1 MDMDPKELGTVN
13 SDLMTGRYGGA
24 GASAAWKTV
33 MDLYYLDRMEEA
45 YQFALSLGAGD
56 SAYGTRIYRMVEA
69 EFRAREYGEIRELG
83 EKLLIEGPERMPVEG
98 WTFFS
103 EAVQEEF
110 LAVCNRLGYVAVE
123 RVLVS
128 LMVPESD
135 APWTPY
141 RHGFCVD
148 KEPYDKV
155 CLPLGLLGDA
165 QQFRSALRHEFAHVV
180 NINLSQGQMGS
191 WMEEA
196 IAMRMGDEFDS
207 KYVDQIRQGAP
218 IWMEPRVLS
227 DTFSGDRRGDPREN
241 VWRAYQQAGSIGRY
255 LAELKGE
262 SGLGDL
268 ARGFANNSVLVD
280 IKMRVLG
287 QSPEDEALKEVYGKS
302 EEEVFTGA
310 LRWTM
315 DQ

>member
-1 MDMDPKELGTVN
+1 MDAKDLGTVN

-33 MDLYYLDRMEEA
+33 LDLYYLDRMPEA

-56 SAYGTRIYRMVEA
+56 AAFGTRIYRMVEA

-83 EKLLIEGPERMPVEG
+83 EILRIEGPRDMPHEVWE
-98 WTFFS
+98 FFS
-103 EAVQEEF
+103 ESVREEF
-110 LAVCNRLGYVAVE
+110 VAVGQQLCYE
-123 RVLVS
+123 PVEKVLVS

-165 QQFRSALRHEFAHVV
+165 VQFRSALRHEFAHVV
-180 NINLSQGQMGS
+180 NLNLSQGQMGS

-196 IAMRMGDEFDS
+196 IAMRMGDEFDGRYLERLKKGS
-207 KYVDQIRQGAP
+207 VE
-218 IWMEPRVLS
+218 WMEPRELS
-227 DTFSGDRRGDPREN
+227 DTFSGDRRGETHQSI
-241 VWRAYQQAGSIGRY
+241 WWAYQQAGVIGQY
-255 LAELKGE
+255 LVSLKGE
-262 SGLGDL
+262 SALGDL
-268 ARGFANNSVLVD
+268 ARGFANNSVFLD
-280 IKMRVLG
+280 IKMRVMG
-287 QSPEDEALKEVYGKS
+287 QSAEDEALREVFGKS
-302 EEEVFTGA
+302 EGEVFSEA
-310 LRWTM
+310 LAWAL